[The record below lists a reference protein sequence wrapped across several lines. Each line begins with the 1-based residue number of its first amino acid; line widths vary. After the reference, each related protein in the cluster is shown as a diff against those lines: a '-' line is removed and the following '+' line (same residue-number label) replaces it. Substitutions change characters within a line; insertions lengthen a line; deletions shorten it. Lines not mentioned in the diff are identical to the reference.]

1 MAYNWSQSEQKWV
14 ASPAEEVLPV
24 VEVDLGQPSASPE
37 ITTFGSAADVITMG
51 TASDTIS
58 GG

>member
-37 ITTFGSAADVITMG
+37 ITTFGSAAD
-51 TASDTIS
+51 TIS
-58 GG
+58 MGSAGTV